1 LLRDLATLTRNTV
14 RFGNGLCTTVLS
26 TTPGST
32 TMGRQDAR
40 AVEIGRQVIAAG
52 YTVLFVTVPTP
63 PNSFILDK
71 ICYQE

>member
-32 TMGRQDAR
+32 MGRQDAR
-40 AVEIGRQVIAAG
+40 AVEIGRQVIVAG
-52 YTVLFVTVPTP
+52 YTVLFVTVLPP
-63 PNSFILDK
+63 PNRFILDK